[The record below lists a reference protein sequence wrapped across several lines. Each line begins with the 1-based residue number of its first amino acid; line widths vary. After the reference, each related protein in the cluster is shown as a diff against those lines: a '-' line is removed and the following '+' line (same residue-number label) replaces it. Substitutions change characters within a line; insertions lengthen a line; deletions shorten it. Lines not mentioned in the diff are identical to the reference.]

1 MPDRAHSLKAI
12 ERIYEFALLDNH
24 KLTLLN
30 VQPSSHQQNGEMSDP
45 EETGREMIA
54 VLAEKAGIPADGY
67 EAKVIVSDNIDKS
80 ITEAVES
87 FNTIFL
93 GISEQSKFAKIM
105 YGFVTERVAKKEF
118 IMGDG

>member
-1 MPDRAHSLKAI
+1 
-12 ERIYEFALLDNH
+12 
-24 KLTLLN
+24 
-30 VQPSSHQQNGEMSDP
+30 
-45 EETGREMIA
+45 MIA